1 MKISK
6 SKILA
11 QKNIIDQKLK
21 GWMKLKEDKRPPS
34 GWIKAIRGSLG
45 LSSTQLAKVLGVNQ
59 ATVLKAEERE
69 VSGSITLSKI
79 NELAEAMD
87 CKLIYAIVPKNDHNS
102 LDDIL
107 NFRAEILADKMLSDV
122 EHSMSLEKQ
131 KISFNKGKRD
141 RLIKELK
148 ENFDKRLWEV
158 KS

>member
-1 MKISK
+1 
-6 SKILA
+6 
-11 QKNIIDQKLK
+11 
-21 GWMKLKEDKRPPS
+21 
-34 GWIKAIRGSLG
+34 
-45 LSSTQLAKVLGVNQ
+45 
-59 ATVLKAEERE
+59 
-69 VSGSITLSKI
+69 
-79 NELAEAMD
+79 MD